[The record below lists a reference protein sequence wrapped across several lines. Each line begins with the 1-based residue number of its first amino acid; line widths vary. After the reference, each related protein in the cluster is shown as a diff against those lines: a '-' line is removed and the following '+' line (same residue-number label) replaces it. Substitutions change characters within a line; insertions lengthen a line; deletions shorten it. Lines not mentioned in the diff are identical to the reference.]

1 MTIITL
7 GGLSGGGART
17 LGPSIARAIDADY
30 VDRLILADVARHVG
44 ATVEALHQREE
55 RPPTRGER
63 LSRLLQRILERSAVT
78 GAGGDPYFG
87 PGVAAFLTEEYED
100 IPQATITRGH
110 ELEDDKYIEGVQKV
124 LTEMAEGG
132 NVVFV
137 GRGAYVILKDMPSVL
152 RVGIEANLEDRIA
165 TIMERERLGHDEAA
179 AVIIERDNARGYYFK
194 KFFDM
199 DHPDDPSLFHF
210 VINTSDVNHDY
221 AVDVIVDACKAMQEG
236 RLEPKNKIGSTA

>member
-1 MTIITL
+1 MSIITL

-17 LGPSIARAIDADY
+17 LGPAVAQALGADY

-63 LSRLLQRILERSAVT
+63 ISRLLQRILERSAVT

-110 ELEDDKYIEGVQKV
+110 ELEDDKYIDAVQKV
-124 LTEMAEGG
+124 VTEMAEGG

-137 GRGAYVILKDMPSVL
+137 GRGAYVILRDSPNVL
-152 RVGIEANLEDRIA
+152 RVGIEARLEDRIS
-165 TIMERERLGHDEAA
+165 TIMQRERLSHDE
-179 AVIIERDNARGYYFK
+179 VIRERDKARGFFFK
-194 KFFDM
+194 KFFNLDY
-199 DHPDDPSLFHF
+199 PDDPLLFHF
-210 VINTSDVNHDY
+210 VINTSDMDQDY
-221 AVDVIVDACKAMQEG
+221 AVNLIVEACKAQQDG
-236 RLEPKNKIGSTA
+236 RLEPTKVGSAA